1 MKMGKIG
8 MGMIL
13 ESGSQK
19 QKSFAWRLFSC
30 FFQVYVV
37 WKLIADDI
45 LEVYMSMMTGMDMG
59 RILLDLS
66 DEVIKRLDDL
76 KVQRNLPRAELL
88 REAVEQYLERQDQAE
103 TTISRALGLWQ
114 GCEEDGVE
122 YQRKLR
128 EEW

>member
-1 MKMGKIG
+1 
-8 MGMIL
+8 
-13 ESGSQK
+13 
-19 QKSFAWRLFSC
+19 
-30 FFQVYVV
+30 
-37 WKLIADDI
+37 
-45 LEVYMSMMTGMDMG
+45 MSMMVGLDMG

-76 KVQRNLPRAELL
+76 KAQRNLPRAELL
-88 REAVEQYLERQDQAE
+88 REAVEQYLERQSNTA
-103 TTISRALGLWQ
+103 ISNALGLWQ